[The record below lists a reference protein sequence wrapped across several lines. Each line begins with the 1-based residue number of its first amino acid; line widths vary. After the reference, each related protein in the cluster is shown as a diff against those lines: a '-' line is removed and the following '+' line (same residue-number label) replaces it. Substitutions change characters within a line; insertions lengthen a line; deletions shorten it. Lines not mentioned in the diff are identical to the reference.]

1 MRPIWQEAISFAA
14 RAHRHQVRRDGKTP
28 YVAHVTRVM
37 MTVSQVFGCDDEEAL
52 AAAALHDTIEDTTTD
67 YDDLEDRFGKNVAEI
82 VAALTKNMA
91 MSEQE
96 REAEYDARLAKS
108 DWRARLIKLGDVY
121 DNYVDVATTPEES
134 REEKRGKALE
144 KCHRAI
150 AIAKRD
156 VKAHPEI
163 ARAVRALKAL
173 IEENVERI
181 APVKK
186 SPNRNSRRA

>member
-28 YVAHVTRVM
+28 YIAHVTRVM

-67 YDDLEDRFGKNVAEI
+67 YDDLAERFGKGVATI

-91 MSEQE
+91 LPEAPREQ
-96 REAEYDARLAKS
+96 EYDARLSRA

-121 DNYVDVATTPEES
+121 DNYVDVATTPEEN
-134 REEKRGKALE
+134 RDEKRGKALE
-144 KCHRAI
+144 KCHRAL
-150 AIAKRD
+150 ALVAGDARS
-156 VKAHPEI
+156 HPEV
-163 ARAVRALKAL
+163 ARAIKALRAL
-173 IEENVERI
+173 IDERVERGKGKV
-181 APVKK
+181 A
-186 SPNRNSRRA
+186 R